1 MDYDVLAIISEI
13 GIDYNFEGSVNKI
26 DGFSSIEEATDHD
39 LTFCSSRGEQAIASV
54 SRSSAALIL
63 CNSSMQGGVRPRAGK
78 GIIFVDDARIAFIK
92 ILNHIQRIEKKI
104 SAISE
109 YAVISKTA
117 KIGPNCQIGP
127 FTFIGD
133 NCTIEDNSI
142 IYDRVSL
149 IRNCKIGQ
157 NCIIWSGVT
166 LGADGFGFERLT
178 GGQLERFPHIKGVI
192 IGDNV
197 EICPNSAIARGSLS
211 DTKIGNDT
219 KIDALVSIAH
229 NVQIGR
235 SCLLTEGAIVG
246 GSVKIGDE
254 CWLGLNSTVKQKVK
268 IGNNVLVAAGACVLY
283 DVPDHDIVAG
293 IPAKSIKDKVS
304 SDRVFMMAG
313 QKK

>member
-1 MDYDVLAIISEI
+1 MEYDITAILSDI
-13 GIDYNFEGSVNKI
+13 GIDYQLEGFSNKI
-26 DGFSSIEEATDHD
+26 NGFSSIEEATVHD
-39 LTFCSSRGEQAIASV
+39 LSFCSFKGTEAIS
-54 SRSSAALIL
+54 SISKSAAGFIL
-63 CNSSMQGGVRPRAGK
+63 CNSSLQGAIHPKPGK
-78 GIIFVDDARIAFIK
+78 GLIFVDDARIAFIR
-92 ILNHIQRIEKKI
+92 IVNHIQKEEKV

-109 YAVISKTA
+109 YAAISKSA
-117 KIGPNCQIGP
+117 KIGSNCQIGP
-127 FTFIGD
+127 FAFIGD
-133 NCTIEDNSI
+133 NCVIEDNTI

-166 LGADGFGFERLT
+166 IGADGFGFERLAS
-178 GGQLERFPHIKGVI
+178 GQLERFPHLKGVI
-192 IGDNV
+192 IGNNV

-211 DTKIGNDT
+211 DTKIGDET

-254 CWLGLNSTVKQKVK
+254 CWLGLNSTIKQKVK
-268 IGNNVLVAAGACVLY
+268 IGNNVLVAAGACVLH
-283 DVPDHDIVAG
+283 DVPDQDIVAG
-293 IPAKSIKDKVS
+293 IPAKSIKEKVG
-304 SDRVFMMAG
+304 SDRIFMMAG

>member
-1 MDYDVLAIISEI
+1 MEYDATAILSDL
-13 GIDYNFEGSVNKI
+13 GIDYKLEGSYNKVK
-26 DGFSSIEEATDHD
+26 GFSSIEEATEHD
-39 LTFCSSRGEQAIASV
+39 LSFCSLKGTEAISSV
-54 SRSSAALIL
+54 SKSEAAIIL
-63 CNSSMQGGVRPRAGK
+63 CNLNMHGAVPPKLGK
-78 GIIFVDDARIAFIK
+78 GIIFVEDARIAFIK
-92 ILNHIQRIEKKI
+92 IVNYVQKKEKVP
-104 SAISE
+104 SISE
-109 YAVISKTA
+109 YAFVSKSA
-117 KIGPNCQIGP
+117 KIGSNCQIGP
-127 FTFIGD
+127 FSYVGDNCIIGD
-133 NCTIEDNSI
+133 NTV

-166 LGADGFGFERLT
+166 IGADGFGFERLSS
-178 GGQLERFPHIKGVI
+178 GQLERFPHLKGVI
-192 IGDNV
+192 IGNNV

-211 DTKIGNDT
+211 DTKIGDET

-254 CWLGLNSTVKQKVK
+254 CWLGLNSTIKQKVK
-268 IGNNVLVAAGACVLY
+268 IGNNVLVAAGACVLH
-283 DVPDHDIVAG
+283 DVPDQDVVAG
-293 IPAKSIKDKVS
+293 IPAKSIKEKVS